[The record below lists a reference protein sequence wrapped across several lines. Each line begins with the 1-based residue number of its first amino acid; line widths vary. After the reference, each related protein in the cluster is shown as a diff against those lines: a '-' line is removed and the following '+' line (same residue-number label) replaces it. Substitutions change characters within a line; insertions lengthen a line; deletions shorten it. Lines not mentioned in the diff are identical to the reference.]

1 MHLPAAPSYYRAQKY
16 SLHLL
21 CNWIIY
27 MCIHWKSLLKTWKI
41 STYLFHPIQSMN
53 WGASVAAGV
62 LKGAIQ
68 NLLHAE
74 LCQLRAANRTDG
86 LHGADHTKCPTA
98 PTLKR

>member
-1 MHLPAAPSYYRAQKY
+1 
-16 SLHLL
+16 
-21 CNWIIY
+21 
-27 MCIHWKSLLKTWKI
+27 
-41 STYLFHPIQSMN
+41 MN

-74 LCQLRAANRTDG
+74 LCQLRAANRMDG